1 MNTLPRAVVAQIL
14 IDPQTY
20 TSLRHHWAGL
30 MNSERRHELTAVHH
44 LLYLALCGKDW
55 RKGFTLATN
64 QRKLA
69 NGAYEGWEMFRA
81 LARLHS
87 PFHEAFVL
95 APFVGV
101 VTSEMLQ
108 NLRMILP
115 KAGAHQY
122 KAADFADGAYPFAA
136 YLPEQVLAIEAKEA
150 IHDERLA

>member
-20 TSLRHHWAGL
+20 TSLRHHWRGL

-44 LLYLALCGKDW
+44 LLYLALTGKDW

-87 PFHEAFVL
+87 PFHQELVL
-95 APFVGV
+95 APFAGII
-101 VTSEMLQ
+101 TSDMLQ
-108 NLRMILP
+108 NLRTVLP

-122 KAADFADGAYPFAA
+122 KATDFAGGAYPFAA
-136 YLPEQVLAIEAKEA
+136 YLPENLPVLETKEEL
-150 IHDERLA
+150 HDERIA

>member
-14 IDPQTY
+14 TDPQTY
-20 TSLRHHWAGL
+20 TSLRQHWRGL

-44 LLYLALCGKDW
+44 MLYLALTGKDW
-55 RKGFTLATN
+55 RKGFSLATN

-95 APFVGV
+95 APFEGV
-101 VTSEMLQ
+101 IIGDILQ
-108 NLRMILP
+108 NLRLVLP

-122 KAADFADGAYPFAA
+122 KATDFVDGSYPFAA
-136 YLPEQVLAIEAKEA
+136 YVPENVLVLETKE
-150 IHDERLA
+150 IDVT

>member
-1 MNTLPRAVVAQIL
+1 MNTLPRAVEAQIL

-20 TSLRHHWAGL
+20 TALRQHWRGL

-87 PFHEAFVL
+87 PFHETLVL
-95 APFVGV
+95 APFEGV
-101 VTSEMLQ
+101 VTSKMLQ
-108 NLRMILP
+108 NLRTILP
-115 KAGAHQY
+115 KAVAHQY
-122 KAADFADGAYPFAA
+122 KATDFSGSEYPFAA
-136 YLPEQVLAIEAKEA
+136 YLSENLPVLETKEGL
-150 IHDERLA
+150 HDESLA